1 MDINKLIGNVEEH
14 PVGGF
19 LAAPINETL
28 KLVTSDN
35 KVTKTVDRNQYRIA
49 QTPQMFRAGM
59 LQEAIQSMIENQLE
73 PTDEASAIEYIGK
86 QAMVI
91 NGRQDN
97 IKITRR
103 EDLMIAEA
111 ILQDQEKQGCV

>member
-1 MDINKLIGNVEEH
+1 
-14 PVGGF
+14 
-19 LAAPINETL
+19 
-28 KLVTSDN
+28 
-35 KVTKTVDRNQYRIA
+35 
-49 QTPQMFRAGM
+49 
-59 LQEAIQSMIENQLE
+59 
-73 PTDEASAIEYIGK
+73 
-86 QAMVI
+86 MVI